1 MSTPGVEDRHEQTQ
15 QEKESS
21 KSSVL
26 GINHIMR
33 AQHIE
38 GENEKEAEARRM
50 GAGQLDIEKQ
60 NELFPNNIEF
70 RMQ

>member
-1 MSTPGVEDRHEQTQ
+1 
-15 QEKESS
+15 
-21 KSSVL
+21 
-26 GINHIMR
+26 MR